1 MIKMLKKMG
10 KVLTTVMCI
19 MSILFT
25 AWFVWSWADIVA
37 DNCQPNPVHSE
48 YNMFVMLVENA
59 EKN

>member
-1 MIKMLKKMG
+1 MKAIG

-19 MSILFT
+19 ANILFIV
-25 AWFVWSWADIVA
+25 WFAWSWADIVA

-48 YNMFVMLVENA
+48 YNLFVMMVENA

>member
-1 MIKMLKKMG
+1 MKTIG

-19 MSILFT
+19 ASILFT

-37 DNCQPNPVHSE
+37 DNSQPNPIHSE
-48 YNMFVMLVENA
+48 YNMFVMLVESA

>member
-1 MIKMLKKMG
+1 MKAIG

-19 MSILFT
+19 ANILFIV
-25 AWFVWSWADIVA
+25 WFAWSWADIVA

-48 YNMFVMLVENA
+48 YNLFVIMVENA

>member
-1 MIKMLKKMG
+1 MKAIG

-19 MSILFT
+19 ANILFIV
-25 AWFVWSWADIVA
+25 WFAWSWADIVA

-48 YNMFVMLVENA
+48 YNLFVMMVENT

>member
-1 MIKMLKKMG
+1 MKAIG

-19 MSILFT
+19 ASILFT

-48 YNMFVMLVENA
+48 YNMFVMMVENA

>member
-1 MIKMLKKMG
+1 MKTIG

-19 MSILFT
+19 ASILFT
-25 AWFVWSWADIVA
+25 AWFVWSWSDIVA

-48 YNMFVMLVENA
+48 YNMFVMLVESA

>member
-1 MIKMLKKMG
+1 MKTIG

-19 MSILFT
+19 VSILFT

-37 DNCQPNPVHSE
+37 DNCQPDPVHSE
-48 YNMFVMLVENA
+48 YNMFVVLVESA